1 MEDLRVLFNTAGNDN
16 IGMGH
21 IYTCSRIGNKF
32 KEKYSSENL
41 YLIPRNSFQGIKK
54 LNEFGYNIRILESDD
69 FLDSMRLIKEF
80 NPNIIINDVIYVKE
94 DFMKDLRENT
104 TGLIVNIEHIKEP
117 KSIDYADIIFS
128 SIYPPARK
136 TRTEYYYG
144 PKYACLNESFRD
156 LPRKKIEKEI
166 KNFLISFG
174 GSDPSG
180 FTINAI
186 DILDTMQGIKADI
199 ILGPGFNHYNELN
212 ALLEKIDKNKFRLI
226 NSVNNLLPYM
236 LSNDI
241 GLVSGGNTIYE
252 LAATGT
258 PGIALSQN
266 DMEKERTK
274 LFSDYG
280 IILDGDENGGLI
292 YSIKKLMNDYGLRK
306 KMSRKGQELVDG
318 KGIDRV
324 VEIIFDKLNL

>member
-1 MEDLRVLFNTAGNDN
+1 
-16 IGMGH
+16 
-21 IYTCSRIGNKF
+21 
-32 KEKYSSENL
+32 
-41 YLIPRNSFQGIKK
+41 
-54 LNEFGYNIRILESDD
+54 
-69 FLDSMRLIKEF
+69 
-80 NPNIIINDVIYVKE
+80 
-94 DFMKDLRENT
+94 
-104 TGLIVNIEHIKEP
+104 
-117 KSIDYADIIFS
+117 
-128 SIYPPARK
+128 
-136 TRTEYYYG
+136 
-144 PKYACLNESFRD
+144 
-156 LPRKKIEKEI
+156 
-166 KNFLISFG
+166 
-174 GSDPSG
+174 
-180 FTINAI
+180 
-186 DILDTMQGIKADI
+186 
-199 ILGPGFNHYNELN
+199 
-212 ALLEKIDKNKFRLI
+212 
-226 NSVNNLLPYM
+226 M